1 MHEGVLVI
9 QRISITLIH
18 SIHQSVI
25 YTVVAE
31 NINNS
36 HSQHTSISGIQSGGG
51 EIATAKR
58 SLECARKWE
67 QSTNVALESARQQLK
82 EAEKNAKDAK
92 DQVRDAEL
100 HLKSVEKVCLNY
112 LLHMC
117 IVLLY
122 VYVHMF

>member
-1 MHEGVLVI
+1 MDLD
-9 QRISITLIH
+9 SIINH
-18 SIHQSVI
+18 CARRSSSNS
-25 YTVVAE
+25 E

-36 HSQHTSISGIQSGGG
+36 HSQHTSTANLHSGGG

-67 QSTNVALESARQQLK
+67 QSTKVALESARQQLK

-100 HLKSVEKVCLNY
+100 HLISVEKVRLNN
-112 LLHMC
+112 LLHIYMRIFC
-117 IVLLY
+117 AL
-122 VYVHMF
+122 

>member
-1 MHEGVLVI
+1 MDLDSIINHCA
-9 QRISITLIH
+9 RRSSSIS
-18 SIHQSVI
+18 
-25 YTVVAE
+25 E
-31 NINNS
+31 NS
-36 HSQHTSISGIQSGGG
+36 HSQHTSIGNLHSGGG

-67 QSTNVALESARQQLK
+67 QSTKVALESARQQLK

-100 HLKSVEKVCLNY
+100 HLKSVEKVCLNC

>member
-1 MHEGVLVI
+1 MDLD
-9 QRISITLIH
+9 SIINH
-18 SIHQSVI
+18 CARRSSSNS
-25 YTVVAE
+25 E

-36 HSQHTSISGIQSGGG
+36 RTQHTLTGGGG

-67 QSTNVALESARQQLK
+67 QSTKVALVSARQQLK

>member
-1 MHEGVLVI
+1 MDLD
-9 QRISITLIH
+9 SIINH
-18 SIHQSVI
+18 CARRPSASNS
-25 YTVVAE
+25 E

-36 HSQHTSISGIQSGGG
+36 HSQHTSTSGIHSGGG

-67 QSTNVALESARQQLK
+67 QSTKVVLESARQQLK

-112 LLHMC
+112 IC
-117 IVLLY
+117 SY
-122 VYVHMF
+122 YCMFVCCV